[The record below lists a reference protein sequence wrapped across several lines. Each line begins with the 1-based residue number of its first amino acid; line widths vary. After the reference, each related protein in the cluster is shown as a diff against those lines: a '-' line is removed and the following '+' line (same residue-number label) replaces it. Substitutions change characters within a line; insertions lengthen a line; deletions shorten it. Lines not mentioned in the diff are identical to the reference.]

1 MADRATTETVEAVSS
16 PTAMSEDIHVLVH
29 RPAMT
34 QVAFDEIHLK
44 KEMDPKEPLKDRI
57 LKQIYCDK
65 RRTWKLLS
73 TYVPSVRFVR
83 YYNIREYLLKD
94 LMAGISVGVLHIPQA
109 LAFGLLASLK
119 IQDGFFTSIYPVIMY
134 LLFGTS
140 PHVSFGTS
148 AVICILVAGTVDR
161 RNFTLDQVP
170 EYLDYKESIAAGLSF
185 ITGIML
191 LCMGILRL
199 GFITY
204 YLPDSFFTG
213 FTSAAAVHVGTSQLS
228 TMLGLIIPKFP
239 GVYKVPL
246 AYKAMIEVIYKNQL
260 GGCHYLYSARSHP
273 HRTFRRHLRYCR
285 IALWSLQT
293 EALGWLF
300 IGKVPNTLP
309 PPQVPAA
316 ALAEAS
322 KYVSDCV
329 VLTILIFAYTIALA
343 KVCAKK
349 HNYEVNDNQELIAYG
364 LANLIPSFF
373 FCFPA
378 CVAPPRT
385 MVSSTMNAKTPLCGI
400 VSVIIMIMFTLF
412 IGFLFEQ
419 LPKPALAAII
429 FISLKNLYVQIV
441 EFRKYWRINKYDFAI
456 WFFTFFCTV
465 FLDIDLGLFIGVGVS
480 LVTVVFQSQS
490 SRGFRMGKT
499 LKDTA
504 LVEHKRYAD
513 SREIPG
519 LKIFRFQ
526 SSLYFANAEIF
537 RAFFT
542 AKPSTLAS
550 FLSSCRSTKRL

>member
-1 MADRATTETVEAVSS
+1 MSQKNTVRLQQTMADRATTETVEAVSS

-161 RNFTLDQVP
+161 
-170 EYLDYKESIAAGLSF
+170 
-185 ITGIML
+185 
-191 LCMGILRL
+191 L

-246 AYKAMIEVIYKNQL
+246 AYKAMIE
-260 GGCHYLYSARSHP
+260 
-273 HRTFRRHLRYCR
+273 
-285 IALWSLQT
+285 
-293 EALGWLF
+293 
-300 IGKVPNTLP
+300 
-309 PPQVPAA
+309 VPAA